1 MVRKTQKN
9 IQDVW
14 VASRQQDRFYI
25 TNKVFSFML
34 SASLAGVTLSYK
46 PLCHEYQEYYDEKG
60 EEDYTY
66 TIIYWFL
73 FIFYSFQ
80 ALDELIEMFSV
91 LTKREKGALG
101 LLFEMNYIMGLVLS
115 VFLVV
120 FVFTAAE
127 LEERFKPLYNWLF
140 YQVVIFFV
148 AIGAI
153 LAISTCF
160 AVIQRRTLRQQKASQ
175 IA

>member
-1 MVRKTQKN
+1 MGKKSEKS

-14 VASRQQDRFYI
+14 VASRQEDRFYVA
-25 TNKVFSFML
+25 NKVTSFMI

-46 PLCHEYQEYYDEKG
+46 ELCHEYQEAYD
-60 EEDYTY
+60 EDYTY

-101 LLFEMNYIMGLVLS
+101 LLFEMNYIMGLILS

-120 FVFTAAE
+120 FVFQATE
-127 LEERFKPLYNWLF
+127 LEEKFQPLYNWLF

-148 AIGAI
+148 AFGAI
-153 LAISTCF
+153 LLISTCF
-160 AVIQRRTLRQQKASQ
+160 AVI
-175 IA
+175 

>member
-1 MVRKTQKN
+1 MGKKSQKT
-9 IQDVW
+9 IEDVW

-25 TNKVFSFML
+25 ANKVTSFMI

-46 PLCHEYQEYYDEKG
+46 ELCQNYQEVYD
-60 EEDYTY
+60 EDYTY

-80 ALDELIEMFSV
+80 GLDELIEMFSV

-101 LLFEMNYIMGLVLS
+101 LLFEMNYIMGLILS

-120 FVFTAAE
+120 FVFTASE
-127 LEERFKPLYNWLF
+127 LTEEFKPLYNWLF

-148 AIGAI
+148 AFGAI
-153 LAISTCF
+153 LVISTCF
-160 AVIQRRTLRQQKASQ
+160 ALI
-175 IA
+175 